1 MHWMVPLL
9 LSVEVGDGRSVA
21 GLSKAIQLSVAPV
34 FLFTGVTGLLSLFS
48 SRLARIIDR
57 TRVIQEALAKSRA
70 KEEVDPE
77 DVERLEQVLGVQRR
91 RTFLIN
97 RAILTVTVTALLVA
111 AVVAVLFISAV
122 AALDVTAIVVPLFV
136 AAMGAMIVGLLLFLL
151 EVQLAIRQN
160 PRRYY

>member
-9 LSVEVGDGRSVA
+9 LSVDVGDGRSVA

-57 TRVIQEALAKSRA
+57 TRVIQEALAQSRA
-70 KEEVDPE
+70 KEEPDPE
-77 DVERLEQVLGVQRR
+77 DGDRLEQVLAVQRR

-97 RAILTVTVTALLVA
+97 RAILAVTVTALLVA

-136 AAMGAMIVGLLLFLL
+136 AAMGAMIVGLLLFLV
-151 EVQLAIRQN
+151 EVQLAISQN

>member
-1 MHWMVPLL
+1 MLLNVPLL
-9 LSVEVGDGRSVA
+9 LSVDVGDGRSVA

-57 TRVIQEALAKSRA
+57 TRVIQEALAKSRT
-70 KEEVDPE
+70 KGEDDPE
-77 DVERLEQVLGVQRR
+77 DGDRLEQVLVVQRR

-97 RAILTVTVTALLVA
+97 RAILAVTITALLVA

-151 EVQLAIRQN
+151 EVQLAISQN

>member
-1 MHWMVPLL
+1 MHWIVPLL
-9 LSVEVGDGRSVA
+9 LSVDVGDGRSVA

-57 TRVIQEALAKSRA
+57 TRVIQEALAQSRA
-70 KEEVDPE
+70 KEEPDPE
-77 DVERLEQVLGVQRR
+77 DGDRLEQVLAVQRR

-97 RAILTVTVTALLVA
+97 RAILAVTVTALLVA

-136 AAMGAMIVGLLLFLL
+136 AAMGAMIVGLLLFLV
-151 EVQLAIRQN
+151 EVQLAISQN

>member
-1 MHWMVPLL
+1 MVPLL
-9 LSVEVGDGRSVA
+9 LSVDVGDGRSVA

-57 TRVIQEALAKSRA
+57 TRVIQEALAQSRA
-70 KEEVDPE
+70 KEEPDPE
-77 DVERLEQVLGVQRR
+77 DGVRLEQVLAVQRR

-97 RAILTVTVTALLVA
+97 RAILAVTVTALLVA

-136 AAMGAMIVGLLLFLL
+136 AAMGAMIVGLLLFLV
-151 EVQLAIRQN
+151 EVQLAISQN

>member
-1 MHWMVPLL
+1 MVWSPALL
-9 LSVEVGDGRSVA
+9 LSIDIGDGRSVA

-57 TRVIQEALAKSRA
+57 TRVLQEALAKCRA
-70 KEEVDPE
+70 KAEPDPE
-77 DVERLEQVLGVQRR
+77 EGDRLELVLAVQRR

-97 RAILTVTVTALLVA
+97 RAILAVTVTALLVA

-151 EVQLAIRQN
+151 EVQLAISQN

>member
-9 LSVEVGDGRSVA
+9 LSVDVGDGRSVA

-70 KEEVDPE
+70 KLEVDPE
-77 DVERLEQVLGVQRR
+77 DVERLERVLVVQRR

-97 RAILTVTVTALLVA
+97 RAILTVTLTALLVA

-151 EVQLAIRQN
+151 EVQLAISQN

>member
-1 MHWMVPLL
+1 MVPLL
-9 LSVEVGDGRSVA
+9 LSVDVGDGRSVA

-70 KEEVDPE
+70 RPEPDPE
-77 DVERLEQVLGVQRR
+77 DVERLERVLVVQRR

-97 RAILTVTVTALLVA
+97 RAILTVTLTALLVA

-151 EVQLAIRQN
+151 EVQLAISQN

>member
-1 MHWMVPLL
+1 MAWSLALL
-9 LSVEVGDGRSVA
+9 LSIDIGDGRSVA

-34 FLFTGVTGLLSLFS
+34 FLFTGVTG
-48 SRLARIIDR
+48 
-57 TRVIQEALAKSRA
+57 
-70 KEEVDPE
+70 
-77 DVERLEQVLGVQRR
+77 
-91 RTFLIN
+91 
-97 RAILTVTVTALLVA
+97 LLVA

-151 EVQLAIRQN
+151 EVQLAISQN

>member
-1 MHWMVPLL
+1 MALSVPQL
-9 LSVEVGDGRSVA
+9 LSLDIGDGRSVA

-34 FLFTGVTGLLSLFS
+34 FLFTGITGLLSLFS

-57 TRVIQEALAKSRA
+57 TRVLQEALAKSRA
-70 KEEVDPE
+70 KPDPDPE
-77 DVERLEQVLGVQRR
+77 DGDRLEQVLAVQRR

-97 RAILTVTVTALLVA
+97 RAILAVTVTALLVA

-136 AAMGAMIVGLLLFLL
+136 AAMGTMIVGLLLFLL
-151 EVQLAIRQN
+151 EVQLAISQN

>member
-1 MHWMVPLL
+1 MAWSLALL
-9 LSVEVGDGRSVA
+9 LSIDIGDGRSVA

-57 TRVIQEALAKSRA
+57 TRVLQEALAKSRA
-70 KEEVDPE
+70 KQDPDPE
-77 DVERLEQVLGVQRR
+77 DGDRLEQVLAVQRR

-97 RAILTVTVTALLVA
+97 RAILAVTVTALLVA

-136 AAMGAMIVGLLLFLL
+136 AAMGAMIVGLLLFLM
-151 EVQLAIRQN
+151 EVQLAISQN

>member
-1 MHWMVPLL
+1 MAWSVLL
-9 LSVEVGDGRSVA
+9 QLSLDGGSGPAVA
-21 GLSKAIQLSVAPV
+21 GLSRAIQLSVAPV
-34 FLFTGVTGLLSLFS
+34 FLFTGVTGLLSLFT

-57 TRVIQEALAKSRA
+57 TRVIQEALATSLGKGEGDRIEA
-70 KEEVDPE
+70 
-77 DVERLEQVLGVQRR
+77 ERLDQVLAVQRR

-97 RAILTVTVTALLVA
+97 RAILAVTITALLVA

-136 AAMGAMIVGLLLFLL
+136 GAMGAMIVGLLLFLL
-151 EVQLAIRQN
+151 EVQLAISQN

>member
-1 MHWMVPLL
+1 MVPLL
-9 LSVEVGDGRSVA
+9 LSVDVGDGRSVA

-57 TRVIQEALAKSRA
+57 TRVIQEALAQSRA
-70 KEEVDPE
+70 KEEPDTE
-77 DVERLEQVLGVQRR
+77 DGDRLEQVLAVQRR

-97 RAILTVTVTALLVA
+97 RAILAVTVTALLVA

-136 AAMGAMIVGLLLFLL
+136 AAMGAMIVGLLLFLV
-151 EVQLAIRQN
+151 EVQLAISQN

>member
-1 MHWMVPLL
+1 MVPLL
-9 LSVEVGDGRSVA
+9 LSVDVGDGRSVA

-57 TRVIQEALAKSRA
+57 TRVIQEALAQSRA
-70 KEEVDPE
+70 KEEPDPE
-77 DVERLEQVLGVQRR
+77 DGDRLEQVLAVQRR

-97 RAILTVTVTALLVA
+97 RAILAVTITALLVA

-136 AAMGAMIVGLLLFLL
+136 AAMGAMIVGLLLFLV
-151 EVQLAIRQN
+151 EVQLAISQN

>member
-1 MHWMVPLL
+1 MVPLL
-9 LSVEVGDGRSVA
+9 LSVDVGDGRSVA

-57 TRVIQEALAKSRA
+57 TRVIQEALAQSRA
-70 KEEVDPE
+70 KEEPDPE
-77 DVERLEQVLGVQRR
+77 DGDRLEQVLSVQRR

-97 RAILTVTVTALLVA
+97 RAILAVTVTALLVA

-136 AAMGAMIVGLLLFLL
+136 AAMGAMIVGLLLFLV
-151 EVQLAIRQN
+151 EVQLAISQN

>member
-1 MHWMVPLL
+1 MAWSVLL
-9 LSVEVGDGRSVA
+9 QLAPDGGGGQAVA
-21 GLSKAIQLSVAPV
+21 GLSRAIQLSVAPV
-34 FLFTGVTGLLSLFS
+34 FLFTGVTGLLSLFT

-57 TRVIQEALAKSRA
+57 TRVIQEALAVCRA
-70 KEEVDPE
+70 KPEADPE
-77 DVERLEQVLGVQRR
+77 EGDRLEQVLVVQRR

-97 RAILTVTVTALLVA
+97 RAILAVTVTALLVA

-136 AAMGAMIVGLLLFLL
+136 AAMGAMIVGLLLFLM
-151 EVQLAIRQN
+151 EVQLAISQN

>member
-1 MHWMVPLL
+1 MPLIVPLL
-9 LSVEVGDGRSVA
+9 LSVDVGDGRSVA

-34 FLFTGVTGLLSLFS
+34 FLFTGVTGLLSLFC

-70 KEEVDPE
+70 KEEADVE
-77 DVERLEQVLGVQRR
+77 DGERLEQVLVVQRR

-97 RAILTVTVTALLVA
+97 RAILAVTVTALMVA

-136 AAMGAMIVGLLLFLL
+136 AAMGAMIVGLVLFLL
-151 EVQLAIRQN
+151 EVQLAISQN

>member
-1 MHWMVPLL
+1 MVWDVPLL
-9 LSVEVGDGRSVA
+9 LSIDIGDGRSVA

-57 TRVIQEALAKSRA
+57 TRVLQEAQAKSRGQPDA
-70 KEEVDPE
+70 DREEGD
-77 DVERLEQVLGVQRR
+77 RLELVLAVQRR

-97 RAILTVTVTALLVA
+97 RAILAVTVTALLVA

-151 EVQLAIRQN
+151 EVQLAISQN